1 MAVRPNSEV
10 SLTWT
15 SRGRPV
21 PFASLSKGQLGRL
34 HQSNGS
40 TNLWHETPS
49 RAADLE
55 ERPRTLTQPPGSP
68 GANSAGF
75 LVFRELVAASVADS
89 AAPEPVCRGKLGH
102 SDVHGTHNLSENE
115 QKVGGIQHNS
125 S

>member
-1 MAVRPNSEV
+1 M
-10 SLTWT
+10 
-15 SRGRPV
+15 

-75 LVFRELVAASVADS
+75 LVFANLSLLLWQILQRLSRFAEANSGIQMFMALTTSAKTNKKLAASSTTLA
-89 AAPEPVCRGKLGH
+89 RH
-102 SDVHGTHNLSENE
+102 
-115 QKVGGIQHNS
+115 
-125 S
+125 